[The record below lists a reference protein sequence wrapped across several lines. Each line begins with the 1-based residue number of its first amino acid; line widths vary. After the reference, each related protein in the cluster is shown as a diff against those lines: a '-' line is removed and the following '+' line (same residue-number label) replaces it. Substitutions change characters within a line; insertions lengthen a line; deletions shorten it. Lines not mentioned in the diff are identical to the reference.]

1 VIFRKCCDLA
11 IPRSEHRRRLPFA
24 QGCYHLERLANLPL
38 GVLALIEYEQFA
50 VELEI
55 GDIVLLYTDG
65 ITESTD
71 DADRMLGEASL
82 LSLVNTLDPNTSV
95 ELGERLLAAIDLR
108 RGQMA
113 GADDQR

>member
-1 VIFRKCCDLA
+1 M
-11 IPRSEHRRRLPFA
+11 
-24 QGCYHLERLANLPL
+24 

-71 DADRMLGEASL
+71 DADRMLGEAGL
-82 LSLVNTLDPNTSV
+82 LSLVNTLDPNTSI

-113 GADDQR
+113 GADDQTLIVIKHSKTLPPGLSLCRTARTLAKMIGLNRV